1 MRAVIQ
7 AVDVGALEAEERLH
21 LHVDLFQLRHR
32 HLAPGDHRLVRDDN
46 TEIARRVDLPDRV
59 RHPRQKLKLIDLPQ
73 EPDILIDGPVAV
85 EEDSLLGFL
94 QVLRLHSAGKEIPAD
109 RVVALWRAHVF
120 YIFRAVVAVHLPRSR
135 QRLQKPAVQIH
146 LVDLA
151 VIARLPDPGNIDPDT
166 RTCARRIA
174 RTRALRTASSRACR
188 AASSRAASSRTAK
201 RPFPRRRHIQHLR
214 RDHVKPRIDP
224 VPVKLRPRILLR
236 KPALHAESIVREDQ
250 ARIVGM
256 TVRMGEQ
263 RDQPAVGLVELHH
276 PVEIHVKDRVRVQE
290 KEVLRQLAAQE
301 KERPCIAQRRLLVEI
316 CNADPE
322 TASVAEMITDLVPHV
337 GDREDQ
343 VRKALVTERADLP
356 LQDRNAVDWDQ
367 RLRDVRK
374 PLRDP
379 GSPAACH
386 DDCFHNR
393 LLLSFLHC
401 CRAHTKR
408 KGLSPRQALE
418 FTSGVPLQRS
428 GRSGWTRSG
437 SAGPA

>member
-1 MRAVIQ
+1 MRMMRAVIESVEISTLQ
-7 AVDVGALEAEERLH
+7 PQQGLH
-21 LHVDLFQLRHR
+21 LPVDLLQLRHR
-32 HLAPGDHRLVRDDN
+32 HLAPGDHRLVRDDDA
-46 TEIARRVDLPDRV
+46 EIARRVDLPDRV
-59 RHPRQKLKLIDLPQ
+59 RHPRQKLELIDLPQ

-109 RVVALWRAHVF
+109 RVVALRRAHVF
-120 YIFRAVVAVHLPRSR
+120 YIFGAVVAVHLPRSR

-151 VIARLPDPGNIDPDT
+151 VIARLPDPGNVDPDT
-166 RTCARRIA
+166 RTRARRA
-174 RTRALRTASSRACR
+174 
-188 AASSRAASSRTAK
+188 AK
-201 RPFPRRRHIQHLR
+201 RSFPRRRHIQHLR

-250 ARIVGM
+250 ARIVRM
-256 TVRMGEQ
+256 AVRVGEQ
-263 RDQPAVGLVELHH
+263 RDQPAMGLVELHH

-356 LQDRNAVDWDQ
+356 LQDRNAVDRDQ

-401 CRAHTKR
+401 CRAHTQR
-408 KGLSPRQALE
+408 TGLSPRQALE
-418 FTSGVPLQRS
+418 FTSGAPPQRS

>member
-1 MRAVIQ
+1 MRMMRAVIQ
-7 AVDVGALEAEERLH
+7 AVEISALQAEERLH
-21 LHVDLFQLRHR
+21 LPVDLLQLRHR

-59 RHPRQKLKLIDLPQ
+59 RHPRQKLELIDLPQ

-94 QVLRLHSAGKEIPAD
+94 QVLRLHRAGKEIPAD
-109 RVVALWRAHVF
+109 RVVALRRAHVF
-120 YIFRAVVAVHLPRSR
+120 YIFGAVVAVHLPRSR

-151 VIARLPDPGNIDPDT
+151 VIARLPDPGNVDPDT
-166 RTCARRIA
+166 RTRARRA
-174 RTRALRTASSRACR
+174 
-188 AASSRAASSRTAK
+188 AK
-201 RPFPRRRHIQHLR
+201 RSFPRRRHIQHLR

-250 ARIVGM
+250 ARIVRM
-256 TVRMGEQ
+256 AVRVGEQ

-316 CNADPE
+316 RNADPE

-356 LQDRNAVDWDQ
+356 LQDRNAVDRDQ

-379 GSPAACH
+379 GPPAACH

-401 CRAHTKR
+401 CRAHTQR
-408 KGLSPRQALE
+408 TGLSPRQALE
-418 FTSGVPLQRS
+418 FTSGALPQRS